1 MISLKWLQISH
12 YCYILVL
19 PLQIWYLSQLSL
31 ILLLQD
37 NFWGTSFVRWIKHSF
52 KCFLHVLKLI
62 MNKMRSFMLQFHFAQ
77 PHTCMDIYNII
88 SYFHIHI
95 CVRSSFFCPQN
106 MSKANKSKLELISSR
121 NSYTPADIGAFHMK
135 CFKRSK

>member
-19 PLQIWYLSQLSL
+19 PLQIWYLSELSL

-52 KCFLHVLKLI
+52 KCFYMFWSKSWIKWEILCYNFILHSHTHVL
-62 MNKMRSFMLQFHFAQ
+62 
-77 PHTCMDIYNII
+77 TYII
-88 SYFHIHI
+88 YFHIHI

-121 NSYTPADIGAFHMK
+121 NSYTPADIGAFHKK